1 MSEKKKVVSYPGRP
15 RRKLK
20 RKALAAAIGLCVVV
34 AAILFLGQVIAS
46 WEARKDLRALE
57 NKLQEARKEN
67 ERLQEEMV
75 LLQDMEYIEI
85 KARERLGLVRPGET
99 IFYVVD

>member
-1 MSEKKKVVSYPGRP
+1 MSEKNKVVSYPGRP

-20 RKALAAAIGLCVVV
+20 RKALAATIGLCVVI
-34 AAILFLGQVIAS
+34 AAILSLGQAYAS
-46 WEARKDLRALE
+46 WEANKELRTLE
-57 NKLQEARKEN
+57 SKLQDVKEEN

-85 KARERLGLVRPGET
+85 KARERLGLVRPGEM

>member
-1 MSEKKKVVSYPGRP
+1 MSEKKKVVSYPGRS

-20 RKALAAAIGLCVVV
+20 RKAMAATVGLCVVV
-34 AAILFLGQVIAS
+34 AGVLYLGQVIAS
-46 WEARKDLRALE
+46 WEAKRELRALE
-57 NKLQEARKEN
+57 HELQAAKEEN

-85 KARERLGLVRPGET
+85 KAREKLGLVRPGEM